1 MEKNNSLLIMAA
13 GASSR
18 MKQSLESSSLGPSVK
33 NKAQKLHKSLI
44 PLGPKGEPLLYYL
57 INNAYQAGYNS
68 IYLITSEENQSF
80 KEYLN
85 QWKQQGYFTAI
96 KFYFAPQSI
105 PEGRE
110 KPLGTADAV
119 QQALMQYPE
128 LRKTTF
134 TVCNGDN
141 LYSSH
146 VFERLATPRNAPHA
160 LISYARSG
168 LRFSDERI
176 SKFAVMHIDSSGFLK
191 EIIEKPDP
199 SEVEQ
204 YRDKSGELR
213 VSMNIF
219 SFNGGLLYPYLVK
232 CPLHPK
238 RDEKELPEALR
249 LLNQAAPQQV
259 VCLPVKE
266 HLPDLT
272 SAEDISIFS
281 KEL

>member
-1 MEKNNSLLIMAA
+1 
-13 GASSR
+13 
-18 MKQSLESSSLGPSVK
+18 
-33 NKAQKLHKSLI
+33 
-44 PLGPKGEPLLYYL
+44 
-57 INNAYQAGYNS
+57 
-68 IYLITSEENQSF
+68 
-80 KEYLN
+80 
-85 QWKQQGYFTAI
+85 
-96 KFYFAPQSI
+96 
-105 PEGRE
+105 
-110 KPLGTADAV
+110 
-119 QQALMQYPE
+119 
-128 LRKTTF
+128 
-134 TVCNGDN
+134 
-141 LYSSH
+141 
-146 VFERLATPRNAPHA
+146 
-160 LISYARSG
+160 
-168 LRFSDERI
+168 
-176 SKFAVMHIDSSGFLK
+176 MHIDSSGFLK

-204 YRDKSGELR
+204 YRDQSGELR

-232 CPLHPK
+232 CPLHPQ

>member
-1 MEKNNSLLIMAA
+1 MKKSNSLLIMAG

-18 MKQSLESSSLGPSVK
+18 MKKSLASTSLETEVR
-33 NKAQKLHKSLI
+33 NKAQQLHKSLI

-57 INNAYQAGYNS
+57 IKNAINAGYNS
-68 IYLITSEENQSF
+68 IYLITSEENQGF
-80 KEYLN
+80 KDFLN
-85 QWKQQGYFTAI
+85 QKKQEGVFTEI
-96 KFYFAPQSI
+96 NFYFAPQSI
-105 PEGRE
+105 PKGRE

-119 QQALMQYPE
+119 QQALAQYPE

-141 LYSSH
+141 LYSTL
-146 VFERLATPRNAPHA
+146 VFERLATPRKVPHA

-168 LRFSDERI
+168 LRFPDERI
-176 SKFAVMHIDSSGFLK
+176 AKFAVMNIDSAGFLK

-199 SEVEQ
+199 SLVEQ
-204 YRDKSGELR
+204 YRDQSGELR

-219 SFNGGLLYPYLVK
+219 SFEGGALYPYLVK
-232 CPLHPK
+232 CPLHPQ

-249 LLNQAAPQQV
+249 LMNQETPRQTI
-259 VCLPVKE
+259 CLPVKE